1 MDLLPHVL
9 FINLDIRT
17 DRLKKIENELKMM
30 GLVGERI
37 PAHNTT
43 PQGLLGCALSHID
56 AIKIAR
62 EREWPYVLIFE
73 DDFQFVVDKLTFEK
87 SIHEFFS
94 RNIDFD
100 VLLLSYNLKQS
111 VNYDDII
118 GRATSVQT
126 TSGYIV
132 HSRFYDTLLN
142 NLQEGYEH
150 LLEKYEHSVY
160 AIDQYWKKLQTEYL
174 FYFFKDRIGIQ
185 RADYSNIERK
195 FVKYNM

>member
-9 FINLDIRT
+9 FINLDIRK
-17 DRLKKIENELKMM
+17 DRLEKIENELKMM

-43 PQGLLGCALSHID
+43 PQGHLGCALSHID
-56 AIKIAR
+56 AIKVAK
-62 EREWPYVLIFE
+62 ERGWPYVLIFE
-73 DDFQFVVDKLTFEK
+73 DDFQFIVDKLTFEK
-87 SIHEFFS
+87 SIHEFFA

-111 VNYDDII
+111 VNYDDVI
-118 GRATSVQT
+118 GRATSAQT

-142 NLQEGYEH
+142 TFQEASEH
-150 LLEKYEHSVY
+150 LQRDYDYSVY
-160 AIDQYWKKLQTEYL
+160 AIDQYWKKLQTEHL
-174 FYFFKDRIGIQ
+174 FYYFKDRIGIQ
-185 RADYSNIERK
+185 RADYSNIERR
-195 FVKYNM
+195 FIKYNM